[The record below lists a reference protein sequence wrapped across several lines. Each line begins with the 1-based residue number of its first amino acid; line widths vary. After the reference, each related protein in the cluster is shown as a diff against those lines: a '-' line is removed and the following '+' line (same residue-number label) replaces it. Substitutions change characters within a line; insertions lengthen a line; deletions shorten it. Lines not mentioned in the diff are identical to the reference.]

1 MTESSPQ
8 GRVTPW
14 ASLLDFVDLPEGCT
28 VLCAGD
34 DPPGMLQ
41 AVRRAGHRAVGL
53 LEEATAERPAGE
65 GTFVLGR
72 PQALPV
78 CDGAFGAILC
88 AGVLHRQDNPEAA
101 LEELRRALRPGGLLV
116 IHEPLAQEGSRGGYL
131 SAQELC
137 AHLAGEQ
144 LVVMAHRQE
153 PAVSGVPVATWVLQV
168 PVSLAEKTRTFIEE
182 DR

>member
-1 MTESSPQ
+1 MSESSSQ
-8 GRVTPW
+8 GRVTSR
-14 ASLLDFVDLPEGCT
+14 ASLLDFVDLPDGCT
-28 VLCAGD
+28 VHCAGD
-34 DPPGMLQ
+34 DPPGMVQ
-41 AVRRAGHRAVGL
+41 VVRRAGHRGVGL
-53 LEEATAERPAGE
+53 LDEATAERPAGE
-65 GTFVLGR
+65 GAFVAGR
-72 PQALPV
+72 PHALPV
-78 CDGAFGAILC
+78 RDGAFAAILC

-116 IHEPLAQEGSRGGYL
+116 IHEPLAQEGSSGGYL
-131 SAQELC
+131 SAHELC

-168 PVSLAEKTRTFIEE
+168 PVSLQAQTRTCIEE

>member
-1 MTESSPQ
+1 MSETSPHA
-8 GRVTPW
+8 RVTPW

-34 DPPGMLQ
+34 DPPGMVQ
-41 AVRRAGHRAVGL
+41 VVRRAGHPGVGL

-65 GTFVLGR
+65 GAFVLGR
-72 PQALPV
+72 PHALPV
-78 CDGAFGAILC
+78 RDGALAAILC

-101 LEELRRALRPGGLLV
+101 LGELRRALRPGGLLV
-116 IHEPLAQEGSRGGYL
+116 IHEPLAHEDSGGDYL
-131 SAQELC
+131 SAHELC

-168 PVSLAEKTRTFIEE
+168 PVSQPEKTRTCIDE

>member
-1 MTESSPQ
+1 MSESSPH
-8 GRVTPW
+8 GRVTSW

-34 DPPGMLQ
+34 DPLGMVQ
-41 AVRRAGHRAVGL
+41 VVRRGGHLGVGL
-53 LEEATAERPAGE
+53 LDEERRPAGE
-65 GTFVLGR
+65 GAFVVGR
-72 PQALPV
+72 PHALPV
-78 CDGAFGAILC
+78 RDGAFAAILC

-116 IHEPLAQEGSRGGYL
+116 IHEPLAQEGSSGRYL
-131 SAQELC
+131 SAHELC

-168 PVSLAEKTRTFIEE
+168 PVSLPEKTRTCIAE

>member
-1 MTESSPQ
+1 MSESSPR
-8 GRVTPW
+8 GRATPW
-14 ASLLDFVDLPEGCT
+14 ASLLDFVDLPEGCA

-34 DPPGMLQ
+34 DSPGMVQ
-41 AVRRAGHRAVGL
+41 VVRRAGHLAVGL
-53 LEEATAERPAGE
+53 LDEATAERPARE
-65 GTFVLGR
+65 GAFFVGR
-72 PQALPV
+72 PHALPV
-78 CDGAFGAILC
+78 RDGAFAAILC

-116 IHEPLAQEGSRGGYL
+116 IHEPLAQEDSGGDYL
-131 SAQELC
+131 SAHELC

-168 PVSLAEKTRTFIEE
+168 PVSLPEKTRTCIEE